1 MAWDKAVTKR
11 VKETEGREG
20 EGEKMR
26 GIRGKEYRSEG
37 DAEQK
42 MVREK
47 RLKGKSKVRQAGR
60 Q

>member
-26 GIRGKEYRSEG
+26 GKEYRSEG

-42 MVREK
+42 MV
-47 RLKGKSKVRQAGR
+47 
-60 Q
+60 

>member
-37 DAEQK
+37 DADQK

-47 RLKGKSKVRQAGR
+47 RG
-60 Q
+60 